1 MINAIKRARLIEGLT
16 QMELAQKLGVS
27 AVSVCKWETG
37 KTFPSSKRLKRVAEA
52 LNTTVSELLKE
63 ERAV

>member
-1 MINAIKRARLIEGLT
+1 MINNFKKARLIAGIT
-16 QMELAQKLGVS
+16 QCELAEKLGVS
-27 AVSVCKWETG
+27 TVTVCKWEHGQTL
-37 KTFPSSKRLKRVAEA
+37 PRAKRIRAVADA